1 MATVY
6 RRSYTMPM
14 PKNAEIIEH
23 GGKILAQWVDTRG
36 KKHIEQTTT
45 GRKGQL
51 KVKVIRYAPTFWG
64 STAIPMGEW
73 SSSHGFSG

>member
-14 PKNAEIIEH
+14 PKNPEIIERN
-23 GGKILAQWVDTRG
+23 GETLAQWTDTRG
-36 KKHIEQTTT
+36 KKHTEQTTT

-51 KVKVIRYAPTFWG
+51 KVIR
-64 STAIPMGEW
+64 
-73 SSSHGFSG
+73 